1 MGKNSRDTA
10 KAREELFRSL
20 RRHIRSEA
28 VLRAMEQVPRELF
41 VPPDSRHMAY
51 LDIPLGIGEGQTISQ
66 PFIVALMTEALG
78 LEGRERVLEIGT
90 GSGYQAA
97 ILSLLVP
104 RGRVITV
111 ERMPLLAEQAR
122 ALLRRL
128 GYDNVMVEL
137 AGPTLGA
144 PQHGPFDAII
154 VTAAS
159 PQIPGTLIAQLAVG
173 GRLVIPVGTLE
184 NQELMQILR
193 TDEGVSVRWLGPCR
207 FVPLIGQDAFPER

>member
-1 MGKNSRDTA
+1 MSGSDKDIERAKRD
-10 KAREELFRSL
+10 LFRHL
-20 RRHIRSEA
+20 RRNIHSASVVRT
-28 VLRAMEQVPRELF
+28 MERVPRHCF
-41 VPPDSRHMAY
+41 VPPDFRHMAY

-66 PFIVALMTEALG
+66 PFIVALMTEALDLRG
-78 LEGRERVLEIGT
+78 QERVLEVGT

-104 RGRVITV
+104 QGRVITV
-111 ERMPLLAEQAR
+111 ERVPLLAERAR
-122 ALLRRL
+122 AVLQKL
-128 GYDNVMVEL
+128 GYDNITVEL

-144 PQHGPFDAII
+144 PQYAPFDAII

-159 PQIPGTLIAQLAVG
+159 PEIPEVLVSQLAVG

-184 NQELMQILR
+184 NQELMRVIR

-207 FVPLIGQDAFPER
+207 FVPLIGREAFPEQ

>member
-1 MGKNSRDTA
+1 MAENSRDTA

-128 GYDNVMVEL
+128 GYDNVMGEL

-207 FVPLIGQDAFPER
+207 FVPLIGRDAFPEG

>member
-1 MGKNSRDTA
+1 
-10 KAREELFRSL
+10 
-20 RRHIRSEA
+20 
-28 VLRAMEQVPRELF
+28 MEQVPRELF
-41 VPPDSRHMAY
+41 VPPDSRHLAY

-66 PFIVALMTEALG
+66 PFIVALMTEALRLQG
-78 LEGRERVLEIGT
+78 DERVLEVGT

-97 ILSLLVP
+97 ILSLLAP

-122 ALLRRL
+122 ALLHRL
-128 GYDNVMVEL
+128 GHNNVTVEL
-137 AGPTLGA
+137 AGPALGA
-144 PQHGPFDAII
+144 PQHAPFDAII

-159 PQIPGTLIAQLAVG
+159 PKFPEPLVSQLAVG

-184 NQELMQILR
+184 NQELMQVLR

-207 FVPLIGQDAFPER
+207 FVPLIGQDAFPEA